1 MKRHHF
7 GFLLA
12 ALLIPVGYRVYTWDT
27 AKPAEYAATDIEEG
41 KMLFSHEWTVKD
53 PLTKGDGIGPVF
65 NAKSCVECHS
75 QGGVGGGGGLAHNV
89 TTYRTSDGK
98 TGVLHSHATSVEFL
112 ETMNLLDPGLPTT
125 STPTLEF
132 VNSAAIRGG
141 SRGALFSQR
150 NTPALFGTGQIDA
163 IPDRVIVALARKQQT
178 MSSMAKQGSETY
190 PVGRVLYTPDG
201 RVGKFGWKAQT
212 ATLLDF
218 VQGACANELGL
229 SNPNQ
234 PQPTSIAKRDYQA
247 VGLDLTLEQ
256 CNQMA
261 AFIAAMP
268 KPIEQ
273 VPANPEEADQFH
285 RGKAAFNNVGCAACH
300 VPNVGS
306 VQGVYSD
313 FLLHKMGREL
323 EAIGHYYAP
332 PVAGLPET
340 VPQTDEWRTPP
351 LWGVADSGPY
361 LHDGRAKTL
370 EDAIRLHGGQAA
382 ASADRFARLDASERA
397 DLVRFL
403 KSLRAPQ

>member
-12 ALLIPVGYRVYTWDT
+12 ALLIPVGYRVHTWDT
-27 AKPAEYAATDIEEG
+27 RNPPEYAAVDVEEG

-65 NAKSCVECHS
+65 NAKSCVECHT

-89 TTYRTSDGK
+89 TTYRTADGR
-98 TGVLHSHATSVEFL
+98 TGVLHSHAISVEFL
-112 ETMNLLDPGLPTT
+112 ETMDQLDSALPKT

-132 VNSAAIRGG
+132 VNSPAIRAGRG
-141 SRGALFSQR
+141 SALFSQR
-150 NTPALFGTGQIDA
+150 NTPALFGTGLIDG

-178 MSSMAKQGSETY
+178 LASMAKQGDAAY
-190 PVGRVLYTPDG
+190 PVGRILYTPDG

-234 PQPTSIAKRDYQA
+234 PQPQSIAKSDYAA

-273 VPANPEEADQFH
+273 IPANPEEADQLH

-300 VPNVGS
+300 VANVGS

-313 FLLHKMGREL
+313 FLLHRMGKEL
-323 EAIGHYYAP
+323 EASGHYYAP
-332 PVAGLPET
+332 PVAGSAET

-361 LHDGRAKTL
+361 MHDGRATTL
-370 EDAIRLHGGQAA
+370 EQAIGMHGGQAT
-382 ASADRFARLDASERA
+382 ASVERFNRLDASDRA